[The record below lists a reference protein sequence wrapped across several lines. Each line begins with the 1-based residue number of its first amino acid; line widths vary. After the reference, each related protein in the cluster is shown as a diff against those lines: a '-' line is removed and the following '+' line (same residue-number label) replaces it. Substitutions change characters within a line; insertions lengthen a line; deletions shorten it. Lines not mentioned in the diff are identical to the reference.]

1 MANLIDTLQ
10 GCLDFFKLPDIQYEE
25 RTGFEVRGAIT
36 KTYVQ
41 MLNSG
46 KLDRTKGKM
55 DIKALDTKFWTCNES
70 DWKKIIDW
78 DWTNEKKYV
87 TEQYDC
93 DNFAFNFKARV
104 ARKFG
109 VNSVGLVIDYSGGH
123 AYNLIVFSDGTWK
136 IFEPQSDR
144 WPELGTGL
152 YKFEEG
158 FILI

>member
-1 MANLIDTLQ
+1 MANIIDTLQ
-10 GCLDFFKLPDIQYEE
+10 GCLDFFKLPDIEYEE
-25 RTGFEVRGAIT
+25 QTGYEVRSAIN
-36 KTYVQ
+36 KKIVA
-41 MLNSG
+41 LKNSG
-46 KLDRTKGKM
+46 EMTSISNM
-55 DIKALDTKFWTCNES
+55 EIKALDTKFWTCNEA
-70 DWKKIIDW
+70 DWKKIIAY
-78 DWTNEKKYV
+78 DWTDEKKYV

-144 WPELGTGL
+144 WPTLGKGQ
-152 YKFEEG
+152 YKFEDG

>member
-25 RTGFEVRGAIT
+25 RTGLDIRLAINQT
-36 KTYVQ
+36 IVDWK
-41 MLNSG
+41 NSG
-46 KLDRTKGKM
+46 KIPHTATM
-55 DIKALDTKFWTCNES
+55 EIKALDSKFWTCNEA
-70 DWKKIIDW
+70 DWKKIIDF
-78 DWTNEKKYV
+78 DWTDEKRFV
-87 TEQYDC
+87 ADQYDC

-109 VNSVGLVIDYSGGH
+109 VNSVGLVVDYSGKH

-144 WPELGTGL
+144 WPNPGSGL

>member
-1 MANLIDTLQ
+1 MANLVDNLQ
-10 GCLDFFKLPDIQYEE
+10 ECLDFFKLPDIQYEE
-25 RTGFEVRGAIT
+25 HDGFFIRNSISQELV
-36 KTYVQ
+36 K

-46 KLDRTKGKM
+46 KLDRSKGRM
-55 DIKALDTKFWTCNES
+55 EVLSLDTKFWTCNEE
-70 DWKKIIDW
+70 DWKKIIDF
-78 DWTNEKKYV
+78 DWTNEKKYIS
-87 TEQYDC
+87 EQYDC

-144 WPELGTGL
+144 WPTIGTGM
-152 YKFEEG
+152 YHFENG
-158 FILI
+158 YILI

>member
-25 RTGFEVRGAIT
+25 QTGFEVRSSISTTMIGW
-36 KTYVQ
+36 K
-41 MLNSG
+41 NSG
-46 KLDRTKGKM
+46 EMPHTSKM
-55 DIKALDTKFWTCNES
+55 EIKALDTKFWTCNEA

-78 DWTNEKKYV
+78 DWTDEKRYV

-136 IFEPQSDR
+136 IFEPQNDR
-144 WPELGTGL
+144 WPTIRTGQ
-152 YKFEEG
+152 YKFEDG

>member
-1 MANLIDTLQ
+1 MENLISNLND
-10 GCLDFFKLPDIQYEE
+10 CLDFFKLPEIEYEE
-25 RTGFEVRGAIT
+25 QTGFEVRSSIS
-36 KTYVQ
+36 KTMVQ

-55 DIKALDTKFWTCNES
+55 EIKALDTKFWTCNEA
-70 DWKKIIDW
+70 DWKKIIAY
-78 DWTNEKKYV
+78 DWTDEKKYV

-144 WPELGTGL
+144 WPTLGTGQ
-152 YKFEEG
+152 YKFEDG

>member
-10 GCLDFFKLPDIQYEE
+10 NCLEFFKLPDIQYEE
-25 RTGFEVRGAIT
+25 QTGGFVRGAIS
-36 KTYVQ
+36 KTILSWQY
-41 MLNSG
+41 SG
-46 KLDRTKGKM
+46 KLSLSSKM
-55 DIKALDTKFWTCNES
+55 EIKAIDNKYWTCSEK
-70 DWKKIIDW
+70 DWKKIIEF
-78 DWTNEKKYV
+78 DWTDEKKYV

-109 VNSVGLVIDYSGGH
+109 LNSVGLVIDYSGGH

-136 IFEPQSDR
+136 IFEPQSDNF
-144 WPELGTGL
+144 PYTIGEGL

>member
-10 GCLDFFKLPDIQYEE
+10 TCLDFFKLPDIQYEE
-25 RTGFEVRGAIT
+25 RTGSAIRLAINQT
-36 KTYVQ
+36 IVDWK
-41 MLNSG
+41 NSG
-46 KLDRTKGKM
+46 KIPHTATM
-55 DIKALDTKFWTCNES
+55 EIKALDSKFWTCNEA
-70 DWKKIIDW
+70 DWKKIIDF
-78 DWTNEKKYV
+78 DWTDEKRFV
-87 TEQYDC
+87 ADQYDC

-109 VNSVGLVIDYSGGH
+109 VNSVGLVVDYSGKH

-144 WPELGTGL
+144 WPNPGSGL
-152 YKFEEG
+152 YKFENG

>member
-25 RTGFEVRGAIT
+25 QTGFEVRSAIST
-36 KTYVQ
+36 TMIGWK
-41 MLNSG
+41 NSG
-46 KLDRTKGKM
+46 EMPHTAKM
-55 DIKALDTKFWTCNES
+55 EIKALDTKFWTCNEA

-78 DWTNEKKYV
+78 DWTDEKRYV

-109 VNSVGLVIDYSGGH
+109 VNSIGLVVDYSGGH
-123 AYNLIVFSDGTWK
+123 AYNLMVFSDGTWD
-136 IFEPQSDR
+136 IFEPQSDS
-144 WPELGTGL
+144 WPTIGSGM
-152 YKFEEG
+152 YKFETG
-158 FILI
+158 YILL

>member
-25 RTGFEVRGAIT
+25 QTGFEVRSAIST
-36 KTYVQ
+36 TMIGWK
-41 MLNSG
+41 NSG
-46 KLDRTKGKM
+46 EMPHTAKM
-55 DIKALDTKFWTCNES
+55 EIKALDTKFWTCNEA

-78 DWTNEKKYV
+78 DWTDEKRYV

-136 IFEPQSDR
+136 IFEPQNDR
-144 WPELGTGL
+144 WPTIRTGQ
-152 YKFEEG
+152 YKFEDG

>member
-1 MANLIDTLQ
+1 MANLIEILQ
-10 GCLDFFKLPDIQYEE
+10 GCLDFFKLPDIHYEE
-25 RTGFEVRGAIT
+25 RTGFSVRSSIS
-36 KTYVQ
+36 KTIVD
-41 MLNSG
+41 LKNSG
-46 KLDRTKGKM
+46 KMPQSSKMEIKILDS
-55 DIKALDTKFWTCNES
+55 KFWACNES
-70 DWKKIIDW
+70 DWKKIIKY

-136 IFEPQSDR
+136 IFEPQSDG
-144 WPELGTGL
+144 WPTLGTGM
-152 YKFEEG
+152 YKFEDG